1 MPISVFHSGDLTVV
15 TPPGR
20 ILTQVG
26 EDIAAGFAGT
36 LAEKFVLYVG
46 AHVLSP
52 MEFEGR
58 SVGVQTEQFFD
69 ETGEKLWNRLSV
81 RRVGH
86 MLSSFDHVL
95 DLSPSNAPLY
105 ASASDELRAKLI
117 FGPYIFPDHQ
127 PEFVPGAG
135 NPIFFGTPTGRRKE
149 RLRELSRVSTIERVR
164 RGTFGEEL
172 AALVRPAS
180 AVVNLHI
187 GEGIY
192 TEYPRMLSAYLS
204 GKAVL
209 SEPLAAPLEKGKHY
223 ADIETPFD
231 PADAETHFRNFAE
244 FAREFSISRLFEH
257 PVIRAAAV
265 PPGDGKTGGTAG
277 SGD

>member
-1 MPISVFHSGDLTVV
+1 
-15 TPPGR
+15 
-20 ILTQVG
+20 
-26 EDIAAGFAGT
+26 
-36 LAEKFVLYVG
+36 
-46 AHVLSP
+46 

-58 SVGVQTEQFFD
+58 RSGF
-69 ETGEKLWNRLSV
+69 KPN
-81 RRVGH
+81 
-86 MLSSFDHVL
+86 SSSMKPAKSCGIACPFAGSGIC
-95 DLSPSNAPLY
+95 SPASITCSIFAIQRAALRICFGRAPREAHFRPLY
-105 ASASDELRAKLI
+105 LSRSPARIRSRRGQSDLFRHADRAPQGEAARIVARL
-117 FGPYIFPDHQ
+117 DDRAC
-127 PEFVPGAG
+127 GAG
-135 NPIFFGTPTGRRKE
+135 HW
-149 RLRELSRVSTIERVR
+149 
-164 RGTFGEEL
+164 RGAGGIGQ
-172 AALVRPAS
+172 PAS

-277 SGD
+277 SGDWLGIELDAARARLSA